1 MKTFSCFYLALALGS
16 AGCAGT
22 APAPQNDGVKAG
34 DAGQVIE
41 GTAAY
46 RERIAMPPNAVFEAV
61 LQDVSRADAPA
72 MEIARTTIPDAPT
85 PPIRFTIPFDA
96 AKIDSR
102 LSYTVRAA
110 IRVDGK
116 LWFASDTAYPVLTRG
131 AGNTVDILLK
141 RVAEPPAEGARLM
154 NTTWRILSLA
164 GGPVSATEGKRE
176 PQLMLKS
183 ANGRDSWSATVGC
196 NQMSGGVAVNG
207 NGIAFKSGHVDA
219 DGLPAATR
227 RARETARSLAHGQ
240 HAVADPGQSARA
252 SRRRGRS
259 DIPLRSDSSAV
270 ASGPHAGFTTG
281 TDHQVRRAG

>member
-16 AGCAGT
+16 VGCAGT
-22 APAPQNDGVKAG
+22 APTPQNGGVKGG
-34 DAGQVIE
+34 DAGNVIE

-46 RERIAMPPNAVFEAV
+46 RERIAMPSNAEFEAV

-72 MEIARTTIPDAPT
+72 MEIARTTIPGAPS
-85 PPIRFTIPFDA
+85 PPIRFTIPYDA

-131 AGNTVDILLK
+131 AGKTVDMLLK
-141 RVAEPPAEGARLM
+141 RVAEPSAEDARLM
-154 NTTWRILSLA
+154 DTAWRILSLA
-164 GGPVSATEGKRE
+164 GEPVSATEGKRE

-207 NGIAFKSGHVDA
+207 NSIAFKPGMSTLMACPPPLDVIEKQLG
-219 DGLPAATR
+219 
-227 RARETARSLAHGQ
+227 RSLMVSTQWRIQGN
-240 HAVADPGQSARA
+240 RLE
-252 SRRRGRS
+252 
-259 DIPLRSDSSAV
+259 LRDD
-270 ASGPHAGFTTG
+270 AGVQTFLCEAILP
-281 TDHQVRRAG
+281 R

>member
-1 MKTFSCFYLALALGS
+1 MAPAGEMAIRGIPPMRTFSSFCLALAFIS

-22 APAPQNDGVKAG
+22 APTSQNDGVKAG

-46 RERIAMPPNAVFEAV
+46 RERIAMPPNAEFEAV

-72 MEIARTTIPDAPT
+72 MEIARTTIPGAPS
-85 PPIRFTIPFDA
+85 PPIRFTIPYDA

-102 LSYTVRAA
+102 QTYTVRAA

-141 RVAEPPAEGARLM
+141 RVAEPSTEGAKLM
-154 NTTWRILSLA
+154 DTTWRILSLA
-164 GGPVSATEGKRE
+164 GEPVSATDGKRE
-176 PQLMLKS
+176 PQLLLKS

-207 NGIAFKSGHVDA
+207 SGIAFKSGMSTLMACPPPLDVLEKQL
-219 DGLPAATR
+219 G
-227 RARETARSLAHGQ
+227 RSLM
-240 HAVADPGQSARA
+240 A
-252 SRRRGRS
+252 STQWRIQGNRLE
-259 DIPLRSDSSAV
+259 LRDD
-270 ASGPHAGFTTG
+270 AGVQTFLCEAILP
-281 TDHQVRRAG
+281 R